1 MNGALPRRTAREC
14 ISFVF
19 PAAGTKPGSSP
30 AFSVLLPACGGE
42 KLLPFDAAGCKTG
55 SQVLLDAHKEDDHRD
70 DAHKEDDH
78 RDRRQQRGSEHV
90 LPLDHVEGF

>member
-70 DAHKEDDH
+70 
-78 RDRRQQRGSEHV
+78 RRQQRGSEHV